1 MCDAEARS
9 VAGRPLEIAETISK
23 HRATSD
29 LLHQGPG
36 HISDDG
42 RALLFGPDQARQ
54 VTSKIVD
61 SLNIVEDF
69 FHGAALF
76 ILGSVAI
83 LCHKDGQLPAKAISS
98 GLCPGLVDM
107 LEQSIESPGYIVWVP
122 IMTPST
128 DGFTVSLSDML
139 DVSEASNEWICRI

>member
-1 MCDAEARS
+1 MCDAEAWS
-9 VAGRPLEIAETISK
+9 VTGRPLEIAEIISK

-29 LLHQGPG
+29 LLHQGPS

-42 RALLFGPDQARQ
+42 SALLFGPDQASQ
-54 VTSKIVD
+54 VASKVVD
-61 SLNIVEDF
+61 SLDVVDNL
-69 FHGAALF
+69 FHGPALF
-76 ILGSVAI
+76 ILGSIAI
-83 LCHKDGQLPAKAISS
+83 LGHKDGQLPAQAI
-98 GLCPGLVDM
+98 GFCLCPGLVDV
-107 LEQSIESPGYIVWVP
+107 LEQSIESPWHIVWVP

>member
-1 MCDAEARS
+1 MGDAEAWS
-9 VAGRPLEIAETISK
+9 VTGRPLEVAETVSK

-29 LLHQGPG
+29 LLHQGPS
-36 HISDDG
+36 HISNDG
-42 RALLFGPDQARQ
+42 SALLFRPDQARQ
-54 VTSKIVD
+54 VASKIVD
-61 SLNIVEDF
+61 TLDVVDDL

-83 LCHKDGQLPAKAISS
+83 LGHKDGQLPAQAVDSC
-98 GLCPGLVDM
+98 LCPGLVDV
-107 LEQSIESPGYIVWVP
+107 LEQSIEPPWHIVWVP